1 MIFKSVGRPVVRSFI
16 VRIHRSSP
24 ERPGLLLGEA
34 EEVGKKGTR
43 AFKTTEALWEI
54 IAPPSN
60 KRSGKA
66 AGGGPADLTSLNQ

>member
-16 VRIHRSSP
+16 VRIYRSSP
-24 ERPGLLLGEA
+24 GGPDLLLGDA
-34 EEVGKKGTR
+34 EEVGKKGAR
-43 AFKTTEALWEI
+43 AFKTTEALWEV